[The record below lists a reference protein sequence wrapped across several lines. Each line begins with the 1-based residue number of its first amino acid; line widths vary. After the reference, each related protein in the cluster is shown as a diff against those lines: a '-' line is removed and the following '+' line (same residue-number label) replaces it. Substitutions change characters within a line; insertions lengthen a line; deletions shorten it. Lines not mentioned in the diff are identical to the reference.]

1 MAVAPR
7 GAACPLLNTRLR
19 GQGSPRGSGGEK
31 LEAGRIPGL
40 QAGQSGEDSAGCRQ
54 GLPQAC
60 LDPADLAS
68 SLATGVPGAGDPL
81 PGRPGRARVCQQP
94 RPSRAGSSGT
104 RPGGHLWDCW
114 PRDTEESGS
123 HTVQRAFGLAPKGR
137 ATHQRV
143 NKQTNKTTKTT
154 FHPIVSLV
162 WEVPDC

>member
-7 GAACPLLNTRLR
+7 GAACPLLNTRPR

-40 QAGQSGEDSAGCRQ
+40 QAGQSGEDSAGCR
-54 GLPQAC
+54 

-81 PGRPGRARVCQQP
+81 PGRAGRTRVCQQP
-94 RPSRAGSSGT
+94 RPSRAGSGGT
-104 RPGGHLWDCW
+104 RPGGHLWDRS
-114 PRDTEESGS
+114 PRDTEESSRS
-123 HTVQRAFGLAPKGR
+123 HSTKSVRSSSQRKSHASKGE
-137 ATHQRV
+137 
-143 NKQTNKTTKTT
+143 QTNKQNHENPT
-154 FHPIVSLV
+154 PPLIVSLV